1 MSLLQPWYIP
11 MIAAGLAIPPL
22 VLLYFLKLRRREV
35 PIASTL
41 LWKRAVQD
49 LQVNS
54 PFQRLRSNLLLIL
67 QLLILLAAIA
77 AIAEPVM
84 NADRDFEESIVL
96 LIDHSASMAT
106 VEEEGRTRLEDAK
119 AEALKVIEDMSKTQR
134 AMVIA
139 FADRARV
146 LTPLTDDK
154 KKLRRLIE
162 SIEQTDAI
170 GQLAEAIALAE
181 AHSTPVGEK
190 LVSVA
195 GVSQSDYMLFTDARL
210 TDADEVQVRRG
221 VLEVFRI
228 GASTENV
235 GIVNLDV
242 RRNYERPEQ
251 LNVLARVRNF
261 GSASAERDVSL
272 YVDGQLKAVQPMGT
286 LAPLGE
292 ADQLGTLAAEDI
304 PPEGSETTVPF
315 DLILDTA
322 ARVEVRL
329 SGRDALTAD
338 DRAFAVVT
346 PPQAMSV
353 LLVTSGNRFLRQLLP
368 AMPLSHY
375 ETWTPDEYEEAPDEK
390 LVEDGRCKFDVV
402 IMDGCDTARLPPGSY
417 IFLAGIP
424 LIDSVDSGQRV
435 CLPSMADRVESGEC
449 SQTGLFLDWDETH
462 PILRHVSVEAMTV
475 VSWLDLTLPDRAVLL
490 IEATNGPVMA
500 LLHDGRQDYL
510 ISAFGLFNAN
520 RTQLDTDWVFQE
532 GFVVFFYNALRYL
545 SGNAGIGQ
553 IPSVSPGEAF
563 TVAAKPD
570 ASSVKVRRPNGD
582 VTNAPVRADG
592 LAAFGQ
598 TDQVGLYTIDG
609 AVADEDARAVNLCS
623 DAESFVAPNKEFRI
637 AVGETAS
644 SESVERVNQPLWPY
658 ILAALGV
665 LLFAEWFVY
674 NKRVFI

>member
-346 PPQAMSV
+346 PPMKKRRTRSW
-353 LLVTSGNRFLRQLLP
+353 SR
-368 AMPLSHY
+368 
-375 ETWTPDEYEEAPDEK
+375 
-390 LVEDGRCKFDVV
+390 
-402 IMDGCDTARLPPGSY
+402 
-417 IFLAGIP
+417 
-424 LIDSVDSGQRV
+424 
-435 CLPSMADRVESGEC
+435 MAA
-449 SQTGLFLDWDETH
+449 
-462 PILRHVSVEAMTV
+462 VSLM
-475 VSWLDLTLPDRAVLL
+475 W
-490 IEATNGPVMA
+490 
-500 LLHDGRQDYL
+500 
-510 ISAFGLFNAN
+510 
-520 RTQLDTDWVFQE
+520 
-532 GFVVFFYNALRYL
+532 
-545 SGNAGIGQ
+545 
-553 IPSVSPGEAF
+553 
-563 TVAAKPD
+563 
-570 ASSVKVRRPNGD
+570 
-582 VTNAPVRADG
+582 
-592 LAAFGQ
+592 
-598 TDQVGLYTIDG
+598 
-609 AVADEDARAVNLCS
+609 
-623 DAESFVAPNKEFRI
+623 
-637 AVGETAS
+637 
-644 SESVERVNQPLWPY
+644 
-658 ILAALGV
+658 
-665 LLFAEWFVY
+665 
-674 NKRVFI
+674 